1 MHIALK
7 DSLYKKAK
15 DIINSGNVARIW
27 TAYDDSMDDY
37 GSDILDLNSL
47 KEVFK
52 YCYNMGW
59 PVIRVE
65 EVNKVDYIYN
75 T

>member
-7 DSLYKKAK
+7 DSLYKKARN
-15 DIINSGNVARIW
+15 IISEGNVARIW
-27 TAYDDSMDDY
+27 TAYDDTADDC
-37 GSDILDLNSL
+37 GSDILTIDCL
-47 KEVFK
+47 KKVFK
-52 YCYNMGW
+52 YAYNTGW

-65 EVNKVDYIYN
+65 EVNKVDYLYN

>member
-15 DIINSGNVARIW
+15 DIINSGNVARVW
-27 TAYDDSMDDY
+27 TDYDDTMGDA
-37 GSDILDLNSL
+37 GSDITNIESL
-47 KEVFK
+47 KKVFK

-65 EVNKVDYIYN
+65 EVNKVDYLYN